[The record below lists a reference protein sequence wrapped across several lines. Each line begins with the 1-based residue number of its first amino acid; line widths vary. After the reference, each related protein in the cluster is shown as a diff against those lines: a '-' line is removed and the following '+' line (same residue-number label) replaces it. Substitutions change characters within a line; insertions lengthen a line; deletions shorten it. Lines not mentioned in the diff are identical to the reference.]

1 MKIPKSQSKTA
12 EPCKLTTEM
21 SQADASVFQV
31 QPLRKPLFSSFAV
44 YPPHGIQHDGKIAAQ
59 ANPCGD

>member
-12 EPCKLTTEM
+12 EPCKLTAEM

-31 QPLRKPLFSSFAV
+31 QPLMKTPSFFLRPH
-44 YPPHGIQHDGKIAAQ
+44 PPHSVPHDGKIAAQ